1 MELQDLIQNIRKVEL
16 LSEKLTQQKLAGL
29 FNSAFK
35 GRGWELDHIRKYEVG
50 DNVKDIE
57 WNVTARFRETHVK
70 TFTQEKERLVWLLL
84 DVSQSVAHPAPGRS
98 KHDVALEL
106 AAALAFSALESQDRV
121 GLICYSDKIE
131 RLVPAARGKVHF
143 WRIAQ
148 ELVSVRPRG
157 QATDTAAAIQ
167 FLLDSN
173 PRRSVVCLISDFVG
187 PDYGRASH
195 ILAQQHE
202 LVAIRVF
209 DEREA
214 HVPRLGWVRL
224 QDAESGQT
232 RWVNTSAASFQQR
245 QQQQYAAVAQDF
257 EQAYGHSAVRSLA
270 VGTGGQHLEALIGF
284 LQHGR

>member
-1 MELQDLIQNIRKVEL
+1 MELHELIGNIRKVEL

-29 FNSAFK
+29 FSSAFK
-35 GRGWELDHIRKYEVG
+35 GRGWELDHLRKYEVG

-84 DVSQSVAHPAPGRS
+84 DVSRSVTHAAPGRS

-131 RLVPAARGKVHF
+131 RWVPAARGKVHF
-143 WRIAQ
+143 WRLAQ
-148 ELVSVRPRG
+148 ELVAVQPAGR
-157 QATDTAAAIQ
+157 ATSTAAA
-167 FLLDSN
+167 LALWLNSN
-173 PRRSVVCLISDFVG
+173 PRRSVVFLISDFVG
-187 PDYGRASH
+187 EDYGRASQL
-195 ILAQQHE
+195 LAQQHE

-214 HVPRLGWVRL
+214 QGPRLGWLRL
-224 QDAESGQT
+224 QDAESGKT
-232 RWVNTSAASFQQR
+232 RWVNTSSARFGQRQR
-245 QQQQYAAVAQDF
+245 QQYDQVAQDF
-257 EQAYGHSAVRSLA
+257 EAVYSRSAVRHLA

-284 LQHGR
+284 LQRGR